1 VNILY
6 VHERPAY
13 FGGAEQNIADSVKA
27 LRRRGVN
34 CHLAYSSKFP
44 ADPEFLQLFD
54 SYHPCSDLENVS
66 AKNSSSPLN
75 VIAAQVS
82 ADCLYLHRVERIPA
96 SLHAVKCHTVQMVH
110 DHVMCCPRRHKYFAI
125 GNHVC
130 TKAAGWRCY
139 LDAAFLKREPES
151 LVGVS
156 FSGIQ
161 EKLNE
166 MHRYQSLA
174 SFVVASEFMRA
185 ELLQNGFSQERI
197 HLLPT
202 AVRQQGITSSPPISS
217 TPTVLF
223 VGQLIKEKGVDFL
236 LHALAKIKVPFS
248 AVIVGKG
255 NAEDSLRRLC
265 AELKLIGQVEFRGWV
280 NHEQLANLYAGA
292 RVVAIPSRW
301 PEPHSL
307 VGMEAMQHARPV
319 VAFNVGGIPDWL
331 QDGRTGFLVPQQDVQ
346 AFSQALLK
354 FILDQQLAQRM
365 GEVGLAA
372 AGELF
377 SFDTYIDGLLSVLLP
392 GENHSSGIRHHQLVS
407 A

>member
-1 VNILY
+1 MNILY

-34 CHLAYSSKFP
+34 CHLAYSSQFH

-54 SYHPCSDLENVS
+54 SSHSCIELENGME
-66 AKNSSSPLN
+66 KTLSSPLN
-75 VIAAQVS
+75 MIAAQVS
-82 ADCLYLHRVERIPA
+82 ADCLYLHKMERLPSSIQ
-96 SLHAVKCHTVQMVH
+96 VINCRTVQMVH

-139 LDAAFLKREPES
+139 LDAAFLKRDPES
-151 LVGVS
+151 LTGIS
-156 FSGIQ
+156 YSSIQ

-166 MHRYQSLA
+166 MRRHHSLD
-174 SFVVASEFMRA
+174 SIVVASEFMRA
-185 ELLQNGFSQERI
+185 ELIQNGFSQERV
-197 HLLPT
+197 HLLHT
-202 AVRQQGITSSPPISS
+202 GVRKQGITFPPPLSSI
-217 TPTVLF
+217 PTVLF
-223 VGQLIKEKGVDFL
+223 VGQLIREKGVDFL

-301 PEPHSL
+301 PEPSGL
-307 VGMEAMQHARPV
+307 VGMEAMRHARPV
-319 VAFNVGGIPDWL
+319 VAFDVGGIPDWL
-331 QDGRTGFLVPQQDVQ
+331 QDGRTGFLVPEQDVRS
-346 AFSQALLK
+346 FSNALLK
-354 FILDQQLAQRM
+354 LIVDQELAQHM
-365 GEVGLAA
+365 GEVGLSAA
-372 AGELF
+372 AELF
-377 SFDTYIDGLLSVLLP
+377 SFDNYIDELLSVLIP
-392 GENHSSGIRHHQLVS
+392 EQKYSEGTRHAHMVS